1 VAIAGKWL
9 SLAALSLA
17 ACAPTQW
24 TKADASAEQL
34 AADKRACEN
43 DAYREVQKRQQKS
56 AGTMGPA
63 VVGGPTGSQARRFN
77 TTPQG
82 PFADQRGTQLSD
94 EEHLVAECMEAKGY
108 AKVKK

>member
-1 VAIAGKWL
+1 MRVRVRGPPDHRSSFLKDVTDCDIPSLFPNAKISLTSLNEAGSNKEPL
-9 SLAALSLA
+9 MTEEPLDEG
-17 ACAPTQW
+17 TQ
-24 TKADASAEQL
+24 
-34 AADKRACEN
+34 
-43 DAYREVQKRQQKS
+43 
-56 AGTMGPA
+56 AGL
-63 VVGGPTGSQARRFN
+63 ARRFN